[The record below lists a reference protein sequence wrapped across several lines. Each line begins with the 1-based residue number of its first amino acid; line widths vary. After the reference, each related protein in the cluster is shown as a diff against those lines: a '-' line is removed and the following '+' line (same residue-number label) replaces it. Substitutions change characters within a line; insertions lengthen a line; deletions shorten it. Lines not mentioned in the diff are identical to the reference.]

1 VLLALSGSTITTA
14 LAIVGVAS
22 GLGALLFVGGL
33 RAALEATKLA
43 YKSIKE
49 AFDEEV
55 RGREADKARLELE
68 LGELRNRVE
77 MLQSA
82 WVTEVAVEIGH
93 AVSTAFANASRPAA
107 RPAPRPRRPR
117 GAADA

>member
-1 VLLALSGSTITTA
+1 VLAVTGSQITTA

-33 RAALEATKLA
+33 RAALEATRTA
-43 YKSIKE
+43 YRSIKE

-55 RGREADKARLELE
+55 RGREADKARMQAELS
-68 LGELRNRVE
+68 ELRNRVE

-82 WVTEVAVEIGH
+82 WVTEVAIEIGH
-93 AVSTAFANASRPAA
+93 AVSVAIANA
-107 RPAPRPRRPR
+107 RPAPHPRRSR
-117 GAADA
+117 GAPDD